1 MNIVFTKRT
10 ITLGQ
15 QFAFLGVSLLWTN
28 KLMSSIYTQE
38 HQLMYIYLDFKTALK
53 EVTQGNKG
61 RKPINKVPTDKSDI
75 CCTND
80 DYFTVIALGD
90 LQESNLTCS
99 WVFIIFLNQD
109 TGVQGP

>member
-1 MNIVFTKRT
+1 
-10 ITLGQ
+10 
-15 QFAFLGVSLLWTN
+15 
-28 KLMSSIYTQE
+28 
-38 HQLMYIYLDFKTALK
+38 MYIYLDFKTALS

-99 WVFIIFLNQD
+99 WFFFIIFLNQD